1 LHSLHSSRAKLQAIW
16 RGQQRQPTSLRS
28 DMGGDCN
35 VLLLLLP
42 VADRAD
48 LPSADRFAAR
58 LLGDPSKKKAEGEKL
73 PGVRPAA
80 DSSQNVR
87 YTIAA

>member
-1 LHSLHSSRAKLQAIW
+1 
-16 RGQQRQPTSLRS
+16 
-28 DMGGDCN
+28 MGGDCN
-35 VLLLLLP
+35 VRLLLLP

-58 LLGDPSKKKAEGEKL
+58 LLGDPSRKKAEGEKL

>member
-1 LHSLHSSRAKLQAIW
+1 
-16 RGQQRQPTSLRS
+16 
-28 DMGGDCN
+28 M
-35 VLLLLLP
+35 LLLP

-80 DSSQNVR
+80 DSSQSVR

>member
-1 LHSLHSSRAKLQAIW
+1 M
-16 RGQQRQPTSLRS
+16 RS
-28 DMGGDCN
+28 DIGGDCN

-42 VADRAD
+42 VAERED
-48 LPSADRFAAR
+48 LASADRFAAR

-80 DSSQNVR
+80 DSSQSVR